1 MGSLGASWA
10 RSAPVLGASWSV
22 GGRLGGVLRRL
33 GGVLG
38 PSWEDLG
45 EVRRSLGSFP
55 VPFWEHVWKI
65 FCHFEQY
72 AKIAKNLGKPM
83 VFH

>member
-1 MGSLGASWA
+1 M
-10 RSAPVLGASWSV
+10 
-22 GGRLGGVLRRL
+22 RRL

-45 EVRRSLGSFP
+45 GGLGSLGGILG
-55 VPFWEHVWKI
+55 PFWEHFWKI
-65 FCHFEQY
+65 FSHFEQY
-72 AKIAKNLGKPM
+72 AKIAKNLGKPI